1 MDAKE
6 IFSMCKRLARRYK
19 NPTHYEDLVSEGIV
33 MCYEVLAKEPD
44 APVFKLYRKANSAMH
59 DYLNLSV
66 LPVTVPK
73 SDVSRRLARNKDVDL
88 SDIDT
93 NWTDD
98 GIELLRMT
106 LKSEVVD
113 AEKSNIVQPS
123 SEEIYEN
130 INFIK
135 VLYRT
140 LSKELSGDE
149 QLMFYMRFDEDM
161 TLAECGQFFG
171 ISKEAAYYRESK
183 IVNKVRDIVVK
194 LQQVENL

>member
-6 IFSMCKRLARRYK
+6 ISSMCKRLARRYK

-130 INFIK
+130 IDFVK

-149 QLMFYMRFDEDM
+149 QLLFFMRFEEDM
-161 TLAECGQFFG
+161 TLDECADFFG
-171 ISKEAAYYRESK
+171 IGKSTVHKRQEKLVSKVK
-183 IVNKVRDIVVK
+183 DIVVK
-194 LQQVENL
+194 LQQVQDF